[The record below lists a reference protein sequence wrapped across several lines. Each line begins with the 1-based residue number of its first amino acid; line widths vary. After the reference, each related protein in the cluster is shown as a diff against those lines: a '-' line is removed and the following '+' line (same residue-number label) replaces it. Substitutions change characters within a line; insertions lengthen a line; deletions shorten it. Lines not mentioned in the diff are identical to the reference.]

1 MAVTF
6 LDGLVTSGDLTVS
19 GGDIVLGGTGRIQGI
34 DTISANTD
42 ATSKLYVDNKFSS
55 GVTQITAGTGVTI
68 SPAGGTG
75 NVTINASGGGGGIGG
90 SITEYQVAYGSTTS
104 NEISGDDSLVYDG
117 LNGLTIGTG
126 LVSSSNSILNMK
138 KGEGGQC
145 RIQLKNQNT
154 TRFDIKLDG
163 DEDSYITS
171 YNTLTI
177 ATSNSTTTKDILLNP
192 TKNVGIG
199 TTIADKKLTVNGT
212 IYSEQVSGEVMIAGD
227 DAFQTK
233 FITIREGDNPAAQ
246 WGLQRGTTTPDTGIQ
261 PSASVMLMRS
271 SKDMAFRSNLAKN
284 TTSFQDVGSSH
295 LSIVSPTGFDNS
307 AANVGIGTDTP
318 QSKLQVN
325 GGVQIADDTD
335 SASADKVGTF
345 KYRVVLNIGTPKA
358 SNSYVDMCMQTE
370 DNTYEWVNIVTNN
383 W

>member
-75 NVTINASGGGGGIGG
+75 NVTINASGGGGGTISGSVANQQIAVGVSSNTIAGYSYFKWTPQLGLTLGDNSQEGG
-90 SITEYQVAYGSTTS
+90 ANNISIDRPSTLPGKFIIKQGNTTEFSITTGGDTTISSNANLVLDCGST
-104 NEISGDDSLVYDG
+104 DDI
-117 LNGLTIGTG
+117 TMA
-126 LVSSSNSILNMK
+126 SSSS
-138 KGEGGQC
+138 
-145 RIQLKNQNT
+145 
-154 TRFDIKLDG
+154 
-163 DEDSYITS
+163 
-171 YNTLTI
+171 
-177 ATSNSTTTKDILLNP
+177 AA
-192 TKNVGIG
+192 VGIG
-199 TTIADKKLTVNGT
+199 TTGTLSRKLTVNGT
-212 IYSEQVSGEVMIAGD
+212 IYSEQVSGEVMVAGNSG
-227 DAFQTK
+227 FETK
-233 FITIREGDNPAAQ
+233 FITIREGNNPAAQ
-246 WGLQRGTTTPDTGIQ
+246 WGLQKGTTTPDTGIR
-261 PSASVMLMRS
+261 PSGSVMLMRS
-271 SKDMAFRSNLAKN
+271 SKDIAFRSNLAKN
-284 TTSFQDVGSSH
+284 STSFQNVGSSH
-295 LSIVSPTGFDNS
+295 LCIVSSTQQSGS